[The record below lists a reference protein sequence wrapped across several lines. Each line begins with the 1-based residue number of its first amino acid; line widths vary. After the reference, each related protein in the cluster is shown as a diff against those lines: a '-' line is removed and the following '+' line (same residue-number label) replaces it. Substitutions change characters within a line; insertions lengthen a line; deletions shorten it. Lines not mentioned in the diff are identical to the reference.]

1 MSLRSR
7 FSAILLSMKLH
18 SPNAEGN
25 AITAMR
31 LLIVD
36 DSADTADMLVLLCET
51 EGIVARAAYSGEAG
65 LRVAR
70 EFRPDVV
77 LCDIGLP
84 DMSGH
89 AVARE
94 LRSDQALRSCTLLAL
109 SGYGQARDKKDAMA
123 AGFDAHL
130 TKPAEFPD
138 VITTIRRLR
147 KSPRNRCVSSTF

>member
-1 MSLRSR
+1 ML
-7 FSAILLSMKLH
+7 APMELH
-18 SPNAEGN
+18 SPNVGGN

-94 LRSDQALRSCTLLAL
+94 LRSDQTLRSCTLLAL

-147 KSPRNRCVSSTF
+147 RRPRNRAVSTMF